1 MAALRRWEE
10 LLPFPL
16 RKIDLANDCPLI
28 STPLAG

>member
-1 MAALRRWEE
+1 MVPLRRREE

-16 RKIDLANDCPLI
+16 RKIDLTNDCPLM